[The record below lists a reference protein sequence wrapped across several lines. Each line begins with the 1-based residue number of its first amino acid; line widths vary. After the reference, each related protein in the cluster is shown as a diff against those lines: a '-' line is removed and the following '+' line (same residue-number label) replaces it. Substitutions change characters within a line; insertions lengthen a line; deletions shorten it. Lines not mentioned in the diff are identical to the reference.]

1 MKCRMFIPLVCC
13 SLLVGACAPVA
24 TYPARGDNAVSNDPN
39 VAPMPAVV
47 AAALSRAVRLY
58 PVDGQYIINL
68 PEGQSLKTAQRIHRD
83 IGDEDGFLISSN
95 AMKYP
100 VYHVDRIWV
109 RGDNAQVEVLCPIWP
124 AGTSL
129 DTPAYEREYRRV
141 IFNLEGAFDAWSVSG
156 VRSFDPG
163 LVEPPQLYGWQ

>member
-1 MKCRMFIPLVCC
+1 MKCRMLIPLVCC

-100 VYHVDRIWV
+100 VIFEANKPMLSDPDKIYPGQVLRI
-109 RGDNAQVEVLCPIWP
+109 P
-124 AGTSL
+124 AL
-129 DTPAYEREYRRV
+129 D
-141 IFNLEGAFDAWSVSG
+141 D
-156 VRSFDPG
+156 
-163 LVEPPQLYGWQ
+163 